1 MRSLTKFSIAS
12 AVMLALAVPSAQ
24 ATHWTLTSFTGH
36 TDLVSGGLWSGT
48 NNFSVWDISDLGSSN
63 MSAIAAV
70 FVGGSGSAAFPGTA
84 VGGGYLY
91 LYQPTNDGGTGGDDA
106 GASSVALAQFT
117 NSIGSAA
124 IPAPTVF
131 GHISGW
137 ALGDGGGQVSAAN
150 DLDNGA
156 LTGAAIPGGLTDP
169 SSVTLNLATR
179 SIIASY
185 SALAPG
191 GSSSIIAFIS
201 SAPPGWFT
209 GSLQNGGGAVSGRSP
224 APVPAPAAALLG
236 VVGLGLVGVARKFR
250 LG

>member
-1 MRSLTKFSIAS
+1 MKSLTKLSIAS
-12 AVMLALAVPSAQ
+12 AVMLALAVPAAQ
-24 ATHWTLTSFTGH
+24 ASHIITAFTGH

-48 NNFSVWDISDLGSSN
+48 NNFTVQDISALSDATMGFFSG
-63 MSAIAAV
+63 I
-70 FVGGSGSAAFPGTA
+70 FTGGTGSAAFPGTA
-84 VGGGYLY
+84 AGGGYLY
-91 LYQPTNDGGTGGDDA
+91 MYQPTNDPG
-106 GASSVALAQFT
+106 SSVALVQFT
-117 NSIGSAA
+117 NSIGALGVA
-124 IPAPTVF
+124 APTVF
-131 GHISGW
+131 GHFAGR
-137 ALGDGGGQVSAAN
+137 ALFDGGGVITPAN
-150 DLDNGA
+150 DMDDGTSLVGTVA
-156 LTGAAIPGGLTDP
+156 PVAVTDP

-201 SAPPGWFT
+201 SAPPGWFS